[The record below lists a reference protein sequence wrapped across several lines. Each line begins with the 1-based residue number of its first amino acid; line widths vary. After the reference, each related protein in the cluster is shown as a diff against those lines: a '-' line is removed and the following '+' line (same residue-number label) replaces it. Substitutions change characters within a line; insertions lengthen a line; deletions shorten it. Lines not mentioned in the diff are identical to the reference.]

1 MLTYIIGGYFFSVFR
16 SFRRQWTLKR
26 KIILLQLIMIKSQV
40 ESAKVR
46 LKLNVTNELCL
57 KVFNTQQN
65 IF

>member
-16 SFRRQWTLKR
+16 SFRRPWTLKR

-40 ESAKVR
+40 ESAKLR
-46 LKLNVTNELCL
+46 LKPNVTNELCL